1 MSSHDLSWQSG
12 AGMTSF
18 CFQYQEILP
27 LSASPITP
35 LFVSHFKILYHT
47 RKCIKI
53 VEKHKKYENGVAIWD
68 WSIKKVQP
76 KMK

>member
-1 MSSHDLSWQSG
+1 MYRSALQEHLKLQSVCAKSLDNFIVEF

-35 LFVSHFKILYHT
+35 LFVFHFKNFKPYKEML
-47 RKCIKI
+47 
-53 VEKHKKYENGVAIWD
+53 
-68 WSIKKVQP
+68 
-76 KMK
+76 